1 MLHHASRQLCPVLV
15 MNLFG
20 GIHFPVGLGQ
30 KVFRVRAILRVKHRP
45 QARSQHIRAAH
56 LAAGLLC
63 HGAQQPGSFA
73 DRTRC
78 QTDSLSPK
86 SSPKSVKG
94 TWAALVETMPSA
106 KR

>member
-1 MLHHASRQLCPVLV
+1 
-15 MNLFG
+15 
-20 GIHFPVGLGQ
+20 
-30 KVFRVRAILRVKHRP
+30 
-45 QARSQHIRAAH
+45 
-56 LAAGLLC
+56 LC